1 MSALDR
7 QRSRRAMQAAAGRLG
22 RPTGAARGRRRATS
36 PAGTPPRLVGL
47 PHAVLGTG
55 EVVHLAS
62 TFRSRL
68 RGLLGT
74 DDLPPHHGL
83 LLTSTRSVHTLG
95 MRMPLDLVWVGAD
108 GDLVGLDEDV
118 VPGERRRCRAAWG
131 VLEVRAGSGPRFAA
145 LVREGAVAMMGTH

>member
-7 QRSRRAMQAAAGRLG
+7 TRPRRAMQAAAVRLG
-22 RPTGAARGRRRATS
+22 RPAGSLRRRRRATS

-47 PHAVLGTG
+47 PHVVLGSG
-55 EVVHLAS
+55 EVVHVAA

-74 DDLPPHHGL
+74 DELPAHHAL

-95 MRMPLDLVWVGAD
+95 MRMPLDLVWIDEAGA
-108 GDLVGLDEDV
+108 LVRLDEGIA
-118 VPGERRRCRAAWG
+118 PGQRRRSGAAWG
-131 VLEVRAGSGPRFAA
+131 VLEVAAGSGPRFAA
-145 LVREGAVAMMGTH
+145 LVREGAVAMMTGH